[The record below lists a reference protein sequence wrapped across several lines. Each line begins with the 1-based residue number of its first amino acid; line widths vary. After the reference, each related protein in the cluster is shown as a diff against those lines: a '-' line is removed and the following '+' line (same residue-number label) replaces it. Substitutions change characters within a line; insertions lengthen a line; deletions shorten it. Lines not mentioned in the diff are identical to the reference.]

1 MAPRGRHRSSA
12 PLQVLLF
19 LNGWYCATYFLL
31 EAFVFVYKVLLLPYP
46 VSNLVLDI
54 VLLLLYLGIEAT
66 RIFFGSKGNLCQ
78 RKVPLSLSL
87 ALTVPAAVL
96 AVYYLLL
103 QTYSLRLEA
112 FLSAILL
119 LFYGL
124 ELLLGFLALLSFSRC
139 RILGTGGP
147 STGAARNLL
156 PQGFRLPFSHFPL
169 HSLLP
174 GHIPPTFP
182 TLHSTWTPQSLSQLK
197 SLGMWVPPG
206 MLRCFQ
212 HLKAGLGSTG
222 AHWRRKRVRDN
233 RCRALPKSL
242 PFPHYPKSHCRK
254 ATGALYKRLTTS
266 SEFITQFQ
274 PIQRQI

>member
-1 MAPRGRHRSSA
+1 MDPRNPLESLCTPQALLGSALAHPSSGEQSLGFWESVGGRHRSSA

-46 VSNLVLDI
+46 VSNLVVDV

-66 RIFFGSKGNLCQ
+66 RIFFGSKGNLCE

-124 ELLLGFLALLSFSRC
+124 ELLLGFLELLSFSSAD
-139 RILGTGGP
+139 P
-147 STGAARNLL
+147 
-156 PQGFRLPFSHFPL
+156 
-169 HSLLP
+169 
-174 GHIPPTFP
+174 
-182 TLHSTWTPQSLSQLK
+182 
-197 SLGMWVPPG
+197 
-206 MLRCFQ
+206 
-212 HLKAGLGSTG
+212 
-222 AHWRRKRVRDN
+222 
-233 RCRALPKSL
+233 
-242 PFPHYPKSHCRK
+242 Y
-254 ATGALYKRLTTS
+254 
-266 SEFITQFQ
+266 
-274 PIQRQI
+274 

>member
-1 MAPRGRHRSSA
+1 MWFPEAPGCVRPPGVTAALLSLKPGSALRLAGGVRTGPFPCSGRHRSSA

-46 VSNLVLDI
+46 VYNLVLDV

-124 ELLLGFLALLSFSRC
+124 ELLLGFLALLSFSSMD
-139 RILGTGGP
+139 P
-147 STGAARNLL
+147 
-156 PQGFRLPFSHFPL
+156 
-169 HSLLP
+169 
-174 GHIPPTFP
+174 
-182 TLHSTWTPQSLSQLK
+182 
-197 SLGMWVPPG
+197 
-206 MLRCFQ
+206 
-212 HLKAGLGSTG
+212 
-222 AHWRRKRVRDN
+222 
-233 RCRALPKSL
+233 
-242 PFPHYPKSHCRK
+242 Y
-254 ATGALYKRLTTS
+254 
-266 SEFITQFQ
+266 
-274 PIQRQI
+274 

>member
-1 MAPRGRHRSSA
+1 MAPRGRHHRSSA

-46 VSNLVLDI
+46 VSNLVLDV

-139 RILGTGGP
+139 CIPGTEGAGA
-147 STGAARNLL
+147 GAA
-156 PQGFRLPFSHFPL
+156 
-169 HSLLP
+169 
-174 GHIPPTFP
+174 
-182 TLHSTWTPQSLSQLK
+182 
-197 SLGMWVPPG
+197 
-206 MLRCFQ
+206 
-212 HLKAGLGSTG
+212 
-222 AHWRRKRVRDN
+222 
-233 RCRALPKSL
+233 
-242 PFPHYPKSHCRK
+242 RK
-254 ATGALYKRLTTS
+254 ATGALCKRLTTS

>member
-1 MAPRGRHRSSA
+1 MPAPCPPSWPPRLPSGRHRSSA

-31 EAFVFVYKVLLLPYP
+31 EAFVFVYK
-46 VSNLVLDI
+46 

-124 ELLLGFLALLSFSRC
+124 ELLLGFLALLSFS
-139 RILGTGGP
+139 
-147 STGAARNLL
+147 STD
-156 PQGFRLPFSHFPL
+156 P
-169 HSLLP
+169 
-174 GHIPPTFP
+174 
-182 TLHSTWTPQSLSQLK
+182 
-197 SLGMWVPPG
+197 
-206 MLRCFQ
+206 
-212 HLKAGLGSTG
+212 
-222 AHWRRKRVRDN
+222 
-233 RCRALPKSL
+233 
-242 PFPHYPKSHCRK
+242 Y
-254 ATGALYKRLTTS
+254 
-266 SEFITQFQ
+266 
-274 PIQRQI
+274 

>member
-1 MAPRGRHRSSA
+1 MPAPCPPSWPPRLPSGRHRSSA

-124 ELLLGFLALLSFSRC
+124 ELLLGFLALLSFS
-139 RILGTGGP
+139 
-147 STGAARNLL
+147 STD
-156 PQGFRLPFSHFPL
+156 P
-169 HSLLP
+169 
-174 GHIPPTFP
+174 
-182 TLHSTWTPQSLSQLK
+182 
-197 SLGMWVPPG
+197 
-206 MLRCFQ
+206 
-212 HLKAGLGSTG
+212 
-222 AHWRRKRVRDN
+222 
-233 RCRALPKSL
+233 
-242 PFPHYPKSHCRK
+242 Y
-254 ATGALYKRLTTS
+254 
-266 SEFITQFQ
+266 
-274 PIQRQI
+274 

>member
-1 MAPRGRHRSSA
+1 APPSWPPRVPSGRHRSST

-19 LNGWYCATYFLL
+19 LNGWYSATYFLL
-31 EAFVFVYKVLLLPYP
+31 EAFVFVYKGESFAPELFLDPFSMGRDVLEYGASLAVLLLPYP
-46 VSNLVLDI
+46 VSNLVLDV

-124 ELLLGFLALLSFSRC
+124 ELLLSLLALLSFSRC
-139 RILGTGGP
+139 RI
-147 STGAARNLL
+147 
-156 PQGFRLPFSHFPL
+156 
-169 HSLLP
+169 
-174 GHIPPTFP
+174 
-182 TLHSTWTPQSLSQLK
+182 
-197 SLGMWVPPG
+197 
-206 MLRCFQ
+206 
-212 HLKAGLGSTG
+212 
-222 AHWRRKRVRDN
+222 
-233 RCRALPKSL
+233 
-242 PFPHYPKSHCRK
+242 
-254 ATGALYKRLTTS
+254 
-266 SEFITQFQ
+266 
-274 PIQRQI
+274 

>member
-1 MAPRGRHRSSA
+1 CLPRAPASWPPRVPSGRHRSSA

-19 LNGWYCATYFLL
+19 LNGWYSATYFLL
-31 EAFVFVYKVLLLPYP
+31 EAFVFVYKGESFAPELFPIPPGWAGCGAEGGASPAVLLLPYP
-46 VSNLVLDI
+46 VSSLVLDV

-66 RIFFGSKGNLCQ
+66 RIFFGSKGNLCE

-139 RILGTGGP
+139 HIL
-147 STGAARNLL
+147 
-156 PQGFRLPFSHFPL
+156 
-169 HSLLP
+169 
-174 GHIPPTFP
+174 
-182 TLHSTWTPQSLSQLK
+182 
-197 SLGMWVPPG
+197 
-206 MLRCFQ
+206 
-212 HLKAGLGSTG
+212 
-222 AHWRRKRVRDN
+222 
-233 RCRALPKSL
+233 
-242 PFPHYPKSHCRK
+242 
-254 ATGALYKRLTTS
+254 
-266 SEFITQFQ
+266 
-274 PIQRQI
+274 